1 MSKVL
6 LAKGAK
12 NFLSAKSHMRQLKK
26 TIWISARIL
35 RTPPTVHK
43 EASVPMIQ
51 FEQIE
56 KITMAMIPFSQ
67 SEVG

>member
-35 RTPPTVHK
+35 RTPTVHK